1 MLEEDSVLL
10 AAGGGGG
17 GGGGGAVAA
26 AFWLLPLSLPAN
38 WLFCNALFFA
48 DVAAA

>member
-1 MLEEDSVLL
+1 MVEEDSVLL
-10 AAGGGGG
+10 AAG